1 MKRCVSEVIRCL
13 KCDESMTVCDCVRHV
28 RGVYRLGCV
37 VFTVCA
43 HVGKIKTRRGCE

>member
-28 RGVYRLGCV
+28 RGVCIGLSVCVYSMRTCGEDKDEERL
-37 VFTVCA
+37 
-43 HVGKIKTRRGCE
+43 